1 MKTQPISKNSPTF
14 EIYKGTKIKHYG
26 QCVYGQFKDA
36 NIEIYSDNLRQT
48 KLYYVTDKFRKWIK
62 SKLVYFENGIK
73 NTVYSEK

>member
-14 EIYKGTKIKHYG
+14 GIYKGTKIKHYG
-26 QCVYGQFKDA
+26 QCVYGQFKDN

-48 KLYYVTDKFRKWIK
+48 KLYYVTNKFRKWIK